1 MLLPAAVSLRSR
13 ISAGPGGC
21 LVATQPLRFEIL
33 GEVRA
38 LRAGAP
44 IDLGPAKQRA
54 VLAVLLLQAGRP
66 VPTHQIVDA
75 VWGDE
80 PPENGANVVQKY
92 VAGLRRALDPDRAPR
107 TPGELLALTGSGYV
121 LRTAEAALD
130 TDEFQAAVNR
140 AAAERAANRPVEA
153 AGTIR
158 AGLSLWRGDALSGL
172 SGSVFEAARTRLADA
187 RASAWETWAEIGVE
201 QGRAGALIP
210 ELTRLTE
217 EFPLR
222 EGLRTQLMLA
232 LHQAGRQAEALA
244 VFRDSREYFLDEF
257 GAEPGERMQAAHRRV
272 LRSEPAPAPKAD
284 AAPPIPTPVSPP
296 SPPASPFAYPGHVP
310 PLLYARPPHR
320 RSSAWEV
327 MLALVSAFAT
337 CFVGS
342 WFYFAY
348 AGARRHQARFFLIA
362 AGYFAA
368 WVLGVVLLFVADP
381 SALDSDNTTGA
392 ETAGIAVLM
401 VLPLI
406 AAGHG
411 IVVAVQS
418 TEYYHTRAMRE
429 QARQLALLAPE
440 RAREAGVGRPDLPLR
455 AIDDGGLVD
464 LNHLDGFQ
472 LASATGLPVAKA
484 LAIVADRAANGPFTR
499 PEELVPR
506 GLADE
511 RTVKRLAPRLI
522 CIPPGPHPMAWPP
535 R

>member
-1 MLLPAAVSLRSR
+1 M
-13 ISAGPGGC
+13 
-21 LVATQPLRFEIL
+21 ATEPLRFEIL

-38 LRAGAP
+38 IRAGAP

-121 LRTAEAALD
+121 LRTAEATLD

-140 AAAERAANRPVEA
+140 AAAERAAGRPMEA
-153 AGTIR
+153 AGTLR
-158 AGLSLWRGDALSGL
+158 SGLALWRAEALSGL
-172 SGSVFEAARTRLADA
+172 TGSVFEAARTRLADA

-201 QGRAGALIP
+201 QGRATALIP

-244 VFRDSREYFLDEF
+244 VFRDAREYFLDEF
-257 GAEPGERMQAAHRRV
+257 GAEPGERMQEAHRRI
-272 LRSEPAPAPKAD
+272 LRTDQVPAPNPV
-284 AAPPIPTPVSPP
+284 PVSPP
-296 SPPASPFAYPGHVP
+296 PRPLPLPPSAFPLPAAPIFQP
-310 PLLYARPPHR
+310 PR
-320 RSSAWEV
+320 RGRRVSATEV
-327 MLALVSAFAT
+327 IFALVAPFAT
-337 CFVGS
+337 CLVGC

-348 AGARRHQARFFLIA
+348 TGARRRQARYFFIT
-362 AGYFAA
+362 AGYIVVWLVA
-368 WVLGVVLLFVADP
+368 VLLFFLGFSGPVDADTSPVSDTGMTILFLLPFFAAAHGLIVA
-381 SALDSDNTTGA
+381 LY
-392 ETAGIAVLM
+392 AGDF
-401 VLPLI
+401 
-406 AAGHG
+406 
-411 IVVAVQS
+411 
-418 TEYYHTRAMRE
+418 YHKRTMRE
-429 QARQLALLAPE
+429 QARQFVLLAPD
-440 RAREAGVGRPDLPLR
+440 RAREMGIGRPDLPLR
-455 AIDDGGLVD
+455 AVDDGGLVD
-464 LNHLDGFQ
+464 LNHVDGYD
-472 LASATGLPVAKA
+472 LANATGLPTAQA
-484 LAIVADRAANGPFTR
+484 LEIAAHRVANGPFTR
-499 PEELVPR
+499 PEELVTL

-511 RTVKRLAPRLI
+511 RTVKKLAARLV

>member
-1 MLLPAAVSLRSR
+1 
-13 ISAGPGGC
+13 
-21 LVATQPLRFEIL
+21 VATEPLRFEIL

-75 VWGDE
+75 VWGDD

-121 LRTAEAALD
+121 LRTADAALD
-130 TDEFQAAVNR
+130 TDEFQAAVTR
-140 AAAERAANRPVEA
+140 AAAERAVNRPVEA
-153 AGTIR
+153 AGTLR
-158 AGLSLWRGDALSGL
+158 AGLSLWRGEALSGL

-244 VFRDSREYFLDEF
+244 VFRDAREYFLDEF
-257 GAEPGERMQAAHRRV
+257 GAEPGERMQEAHRRI
-272 LRSEPAPAPKAD
+272 LRSEPAPPAD
-284 AAPPIPTPVSPP
+284 PAATPPPTPVSPP
-296 SPPASPFAYPGHVP
+296 PDAPPFIFPMQATPMLHAAPARRQVSP
-310 PLLYARPPHR
+310 
-320 RSSAWEV
+320 WEV
-327 MLALVSAFAT
+327 ILAVVAPFAT
-337 CFVGS
+337 CFVGG

-348 AGARRHQARFFLIA
+348 AGVRRRQARFFVIA
-362 AGYFAA
+362 AAYFVVWLAA
-368 WVLGVVLLFVADP
+368 WILFLVIDP
-381 SALDSDNTTGA
+381 SPVDADYTSNA
-392 ETAGIAVLM
+392 EDAGLIMLM

-411 IVVAVQS
+411 VVVAVQS
-418 TEYYHTRAMRE
+418 SRFYHARTMRE
-429 QARQLALLAPE
+429 HARHFALLAPD
-440 RAREAGVGRPDLPLR
+440 RAREVGIGRPDLPLR
-455 AIDDGGLVD
+455 AVDDGGLLD
-464 LNHLDGFQ
+464 LNHIDEYE
-472 LASATGLPVAKA
+472 LAKATGLPMTQACE
-484 LAIVADRAANGPFTR
+484 IVANRTANGPFVR
-499 PEELVPR
+499 PEELVRR
-506 GLADE
+506 GLATE

>member
-1 MLLPAAVSLRSR
+1 
-13 ISAGPGGC
+13 
-21 LVATQPLRFEIL
+21 VATEPLRFEIL

-130 TDEFQAAVNR
+130 TDEFQAAINR
-140 AAAERAANRPVEA
+140 AAAERAAHRPVEA
-153 AGTIR
+153 AATLR

-172 SGSVFEAARTRLADA
+172 TGSVFEAARTRLADA

-244 VFRDSREYFLDEF
+244 VFRDAREHFLDEF
-257 GAEPGERMQAAHRRV
+257 GAEPGERMQEAHRRI
-272 LRSEPAPAPKAD
+272 LRNEPAPLPD
-284 AAPPIPTPVSPP
+284 PTPVSPP
-296 SPPASPFAYPGHVP
+296 PAVP
-310 PLLYARPPHR
+310 APAAPLLHPPKPR
-320 RSSAWEV
+320 RQISAAEV
-327 MLALVSAFAT
+327 IFALLAPIAT
-337 CFVGS
+337 CLVGS

-348 AGARRHQARFFLIA
+348 TGFRRRQARYFFIT
-362 AGYFAA
+362 AGYVSV
-368 WVLGVVLLFVADP
+368 WLVGVLLFTLGDP
-381 SALDSDNTTGA
+381 GTLDDGDTTTVQG
-392 ETAGIAVLM
+392 TGIIVLFL
-401 VLPLI
+401 LPLF
-406 AAGHG
+406 AAAHG
-411 IVVAVQS
+411 LVVALYAG
-418 TEYYHTRAMRE
+418 EFYYKRTMRD
-429 QARQLALLAPE
+429 QARQFVLFAPD
-440 RAREAGVGRPDLPLR
+440 RAREVGIGRPDLPLR
-455 AIDDGGLVD
+455 TVDDGGLVD
-464 LNHLDGFQ
+464 LNHLGGYD
-472 LASATGLPVAKA
+472 LASATGLPVAQA
-484 LAIVADRAANGPFTR
+484 LEIAANRPYTR
-499 PEELVPR
+499 PEELVTR

-511 RTVKRLAPRLI
+511 RTVKKLASQLV
-522 CIPPGPHPMAWPP
+522 CVPPAPGVAWPP